1 MKIVA
6 DKTPLNGDMA
16 IKDLTPK
23 STNIGDR
30 IVKNMRICGS
40 GIYTYARR
48 EAELLH
54 LAPVP
59 KEYDNLEYINVYR
72 PPEVLNKY
80 KDYFAR
86 VPIITGHHVKVDRNN
101 AHDLVVGMVG
111 DTVESEV
118 DKDDGE
124 TYLYTTGTIVAG
136 DGVDAYEQYGQLSV
150 GYDPVMKWKKGV
162 HNGVEYQAELVGFN
176 DVNHLL
182 ICKVARGGPQCMV
195 MDSLDEL
202 SPLER
207 FIYQNQNGGER
218 MSVFSKIFGSASKKI
233 VGDEGRIL
241 VPVYLDSIAAG
252 ANPKT
257 QVEKIRAIVGDSV
270 PEFNGFLDELA
281 MAGDEKPEV
290 IAKAVAI
297 VKDYY
302 NEHMVGDEKD
312 VTAKKGGDNKSA
324 GEGDKKAGDN
334 KSAGEGDKKAGD
346 NKAAGE
352 DDKKDGDNKTA
363 GDGDGC
369 AKGMRLSGDEIEAI
383 AQKTAA
389 ILQASQSKAEPKT
402 AGDESTLPDNSTL
415 IAGDSGSKN
424 AKSSD
429 DITKEIWG

>member
-40 GIYTYARR
+40 GIYTYARA
-48 EAELLH
+48 EAKLLH
-54 LAPVP
+54 LDPVP
-59 KEYDNLEYINVYR
+59 PEFANLEYINVYR

-207 FIYQNQNGGER
+207 FIHQNQNGGER

-233 VGDEGRIL
+233 AGDEGRVL
-241 VPVYLDSIAAG
+241 VPVYLDSIAVG

-302 NEHMVGDEKD
+302 NEHMAGDEKD
-312 VTAKKGGDNKSA
+312 VTTKKEGDKKEGDNKSA
-324 GEGDKKAGDN
+324 GEGDKKDGDN
-334 KSAGEGDKKAGD
+334 KSAGEGDNKSAGEGD
-346 NKAAGE
+346 NKS
-352 DDKKDGDNKTA
+352 A

-389 ILQASQSKAEPKT
+389 IIQASQSKADSKT
-402 AGDESTLPDNSTL
+402 AGDESTLPDNFTL
-415 IAGDSGSKN
+415 MAGDSGSKN

-429 DITKEIWG
+429 DITAEIWG

>member
-1 MKIVA
+1 MKIVGNESPTA
-6 DKTPLNGDMA
+6 GDMA

-40 GIYTYARR
+40 GIYTYARA
-48 EAELLH
+48 EAKLLH
-54 LAPVP
+54 LDPVP
-59 KEYDNLEYINVYR
+59 PEYANLEYINVFR

-111 DTVESEV
+111 DSVESEV

-136 DGVDAYEQYGQLSV
+136 DGVDAYERYGQLSV
-150 GYDPVMKWKKGV
+150 GYDPIMKWKKGV

-207 FIYQNQNGGER
+207 FIYQNQNGGKH
-218 MSVFSKIFGSASKKI
+218 MLFAKIFGSASKK
-233 VGDEGRIL
+233 VAGDEGRVL

-257 QVEKIRAIVGDSV
+257 QVEKIRAIVGDSNE
-270 PEFNGFLDELA
+270 EFKGFLDELA

-290 IAKAVAI
+290 IAKAVEI
-297 VKDYY
+297 VKNYY
-302 NEHMVGDEKD
+302 NEKMAGDEKE
-312 VTAKKGGDNKSA
+312 VVV
-324 GEGDKKAGDN
+324 
-334 KSAGEGDKKAGD
+334 
-346 NKAAGE
+346 
-352 DDKKDGDNKTA
+352 KKDGDDKNVEVKKDGKETKDIEVKKDGDKKDVTVKEAGDEDKDKKSA
-363 GDGDGC
+363 GDGCMG
-369 AKGMRLSGDEIEAI
+369 KLSGDEIDAI

-389 ILQASQSKAEPKT
+389 IMLAAQSKQT
-402 AGDESTLPDNSTL
+402 AGDEGPLTGDEQTEPPAMPMN
-415 IAGDSGSKN
+415 GDSGASGKG
-424 AKSSD
+424 SD
-429 DITKEIWG
+429 DFMKEIWG

>member
-1 MKIVA
+1 MKLVV

-16 IKDLTPK
+16 IKDLSPK

-312 VTAKKGGDNKSA
+312 VTTKK
-324 GEGDKKAGDN
+324 
-334 KSAGEGDKKAGD
+334 EGDKKAGD

-352 DDKKDGDNKTA
+352 DDKKAGDNKSAGEDDKKAGDNKSAGEGDNKSA

-369 AKGMRLSGDEIEAI
+369 AKGMKLSGDEIEAI

-389 ILQASQSKAEPKT
+389 IIQASQSKADSKT

-415 IAGDSGSKN
+415 MAGDSGSKN

>member
-6 DKTPLNGDMA
+6 DKTPLSGDMA

-207 FIYQNQNGGER
+207 FIYQKQNGGER

-241 VPVYLDSIAAG
+241 VPVYLDSIAVG

-302 NEHMVGDEKD
+302 NEHMAGDEKD
-312 VTAKKGGDNKSA
+312 VTTKKEGDKKASDNKSA

-334 KSAGEGDKKAGD
+334 KSAGE
-346 NKAAGE
+346 
-352 DDKKDGDNKTA
+352 DDKKDGDNKPA
-363 GDGDGC
+363 GDEGGC
-369 AKGMRLSGDEIEAI
+369 AKGMKLSGDEIEAI

-389 ILQASQSKAEPKT
+389 IIQASQSKAEPKT
-402 AGDESTLPDNSTL
+402 AGDESALPDNSTL
-415 IAGDSGSKN
+415 MAGDSGSKN

>member
-40 GIYTYARR
+40 GIYTYRR
-48 EAELLH
+48 SEAHLLH
-54 LAPVP
+54 LDPVP

-86 VPIITGHHVKVDRNN
+86 VPIIVGHHVKVDRNN

-136 DGVDAYEQYGQLSV
+136 DGVDAYERYGQLSV
-150 GYDPVMKWKKGV
+150 GYEPIMEWKKGI
-162 HNGVEYQAELVGFN
+162 HNGVEYQAVLTGFQ

-233 VGDEGRIL
+233 AGDEGRIL

-252 ANPKT
+252 ANPKI
-257 QVEKIRAIVGDSV
+257 QVEKIRAIVGDSNE
-270 PEFNGFLDELA
+270 EFKGFLDELA

-290 IAKAVAI
+290 IAKAVDI
-297 VKDYY
+297 MKKFY
-302 NEHMVGDEKD
+302 NEKMAGDEDPSKGED
-312 VTAKKGGDNKSA
+312 SSKK
-324 GEGDKKAGDN
+324 DKKPAGDEDPS
-334 KSAGEGDKKAGD
+334 KKDKKPADGD
-346 NKAAGE
+346 DSSKE
-352 DDKKDGDNKTA
+352 DKKPTGDEDPSKKEA
-363 GDGDGC
+363 GDGCMG
-369 AKGMRLSGDEIEAI
+369 RLSGDEIDAI

-389 ILQASQSKAEPKT
+389 IMLAAQSKAESKT
-402 AGDESTLPDNSTL
+402 AGDEQLEPPAMPL
-415 IAGDSGSKN
+415 AGDAGTSG
-424 AKSSD
+424 KSSD
-429 DITKEIWG
+429 DFMKEIF

>member
-1 MKIVA
+1 MKLVN
-6 DKTPLNGDMA
+6 DTPLNGDMA

-40 GIYTYARR
+40 GIYTYARA
-48 EAELLH
+48 EAKLLH
-54 LAPVP
+54 LDPVP
-59 KEYDNLEYINVYR
+59 KEFDKLEYINVYR

-111 DTVESEV
+111 DSVESEV

-136 DGVDAYEQYGQLSV
+136 DGVDAYERYGQLSV
-150 GYDPVMKWKKGV
+150 GYDPIMKWKKGI

-218 MSVFSKIFGSASKKI
+218 MSVFSKIFGSASKK
-233 VGDEGRIL
+233 VAGDEGRVL
-241 VPVYLDSIAAG
+241 VPVYLDSIVAG

-257 QVEKIRAIVGDSV
+257 QVEKIKAIVGDSNE
-270 PEFNGFLDELA
+270 EFTGFLDELA

-290 IAKAVAI
+290 IAKAVDI
-297 VKDYY
+297 VKKYY
-302 NEHMVGDEKD
+302 NENMAGDEFPSKKD
-312 VTAKKGGDNKSA
+312 EGKKDDKKPDDKEKEAGDESKEKKPDDKEKEAGDEDKDKKSA
-324 GEGDKKAGDN
+324 G
-334 KSAGEGDKKAGD
+334 
-346 NKAAGE
+346 
-352 DDKKDGDNKTA
+352 
-363 GDGDGC
+363 DGC
-369 AKGMRLSGDEIEAI
+369 MGKLSGDEIDAI

-389 ILQASQSKAEPKT
+389 IMLAAQAKKEEPNT
-402 AGDESTLPDNSTL
+402 AGDEQTEPPAMPM
-415 IAGDSGSKN
+415 AGDSGTSG
-424 AKSSD
+424 KSSD
-429 DITKEIWG
+429 DLMKEIF

>member
-1 MKIVA
+1 MKIV
-6 DKTPLNGDMA
+6 GDMA

-30 IVKNMRICGS
+30 IVKNLRICGS

-48 EAELLH
+48 EADLLH

-59 KEYDNLEYINVYR
+59 KEYDGLEFINVYR
-72 PPEVLNKY
+72 PPEVLEKY
-80 KDYFAR
+80 KSYFAR

-136 DGVDAYEQYGQLSV
+136 DGVDAYERYGQLSV
-150 GYDPVMKWKKGV
+150 GYDPIMKWKKGV

-207 FIYQNQNGGER
+207 FIYQNQNGGTK
-218 MSVFSKIFGSASKKI
+218 MNIFQKIFGSQQQTA
-233 VGDEGRIL
+233 GDSGRSL
-241 VPVYLDSIAAG
+241 VPVYLDSIALG
-252 ANPKT
+252 AEPKA
-257 QVEKIRAIVGDSV
+257 QVQKIRAIVGDSDST
-270 PEFNGFLDELA
+270 FNEYLGELE

-290 IAKAVAI
+290 VKKAVEI
-297 VKDYY
+297 VTAYY
-302 NEHMVGDEKD
+302 NEHLAGDEKT
-312 VTAKKGGDNKSA
+312 VEVKK
-324 GEGDKKAGDN
+324 EDKDGKEEKN
-334 KSAGEGDKKAGD
+334 VEVKKDGKETKD
-346 NKAAGE
+346 IE
-352 DDKKDGDNKTA
+352 VKKDGDKKDVTVKEA
-363 GDGDGC
+363 GDEDKPKDDKSAGDKCG
-369 AKGMRLSGDEIEAI
+369 GDEGIDMDVLADKVAARLLA
-383 AQKTAA
+383 AQKPVET
-389 ILQASQSKAEPKT
+389 PKT
-402 AGDESTLPDNSTL
+402 AGDEELDTPLG
-415 IAGDSGSKN
+415 GDSKPEV
-424 AKSSD
+424 KSSD
-429 DITKEIWG
+429 DFMKDIWG

>member
-1 MKIVA
+1 MKIVN
-6 DKTPLNGDMA
+6 DTPLNGDMA

-40 GIYTYARR
+40 GIYTYARA
-48 EAELLH
+48 EAKLLH
-54 LAPVP
+54 LDPVP
-59 KEYDNLEYINVYR
+59 EEYANLEYINVFR

-111 DTVESEV
+111 DSVESEV

-136 DGVDAYEQYGQLSV
+136 DGVDAYERYGQLSV
-150 GYDPVMKWKKGV
+150 GYDPIMKWKKGV

-218 MSVFSKIFGSASKKI
+218 MSVFSKIFGSTSKK
-233 VGDEGRIL
+233 VAGDEGRIL
-241 VPVYLDSIAAG
+241 VPVYLDSISAG
-252 ANPKT
+252 ANPKV
-257 QVEKIRAIVGDSV
+257 QVEKIKAIVGDSNQ
-270 PEFNGFLDELA
+270 EFNGFLDELA

-290 IAKAVAI
+290 IAKAVNI
-297 VKDYY
+297 VKNYY
-302 NEHMVGDEKD
+302 NEHMAGDEKE
-312 VTAKKGGDNKSA
+312 VVV
-324 GEGDKKAGDN
+324 
-334 KSAGEGDKKAGD
+334 
-346 NKAAGE
+346 
-352 DDKKDGDNKTA
+352 KKDGDDKNVEVKKDGKETKDIEVKKDGDKKDVTVKEAGDESKDKKDDKSA
-363 GDGDGC
+363 GDGCMG
-369 AKGMRLSGDEIEAI
+369 KLSGDEIDAI

-389 ILQASQSKAEPKT
+389 IMLAAQSKKT
-402 AGDESTLPDNSTL
+402 AGDEGTAGDEQTDEPGMPM
-415 IAGDSGSKN
+415 AGDSGISG
-424 AKSSD
+424 KSSD
-429 DITKEIWG
+429 DILKEIF

>member
-312 VTAKKGGDNKSA
+312 VTSKK
-324 GEGDKKAGDN
+324 EGDK

-352 DDKKDGDNKTA
+352 DDKKAGDNKSA
-363 GDGDGC
+363 GDGEGD

-389 ILQASQSKAEPKT
+389 IIQASQAKAEPKT

>member
-6 DKTPLNGDMA
+6 DETPLNGDMA

-40 GIYTYARR
+40 GIYTYARS
-48 EAELLH
+48 EAKLLH
-54 LAPVP
+54 LDPVP
-59 KEYDNLEYINVYR
+59 PEYDNLQYINVFR

-111 DTVESEV
+111 DTVDSEV

-136 DGVDAYEQYGQLSV
+136 DGVEAYERYGQLSV

-207 FIYQNQNGGER
+207 FIYQNQKGGER
-218 MSVFSKIFGSASKKI
+218 MSVFTKIFGSASKQK
-233 VGDEGRIL
+233 VAGDEGRSL
-241 VPVYLDSIAAG
+241 VPVYLESIAVG
-252 ANPKT
+252 ANPKV
-257 QVEKIRAIVGDSV
+257 QVQKIRDIAGDSDAT
-270 PEFNGFLDELA
+270 FNEYLNELETIS
-281 MAGDEKPEV
+281 GDEKPETV
-290 IAKAVAI
+290 SKAVEI
-297 VKDYY
+297 VTNYY
-302 NEHMVGDEKD
+302 KEHLAGDEKE
-312 VTAKKGGDNKSA
+312 VIV
-324 GEGDKKAGDN
+324 
-334 KSAGEGDKKAGD
+334 
-346 NKAAGE
+346 
-352 DDKKDGDNKTA
+352 KKDGDDKNVEVKKDGKETKDVEVKKDGDKKDVTVKEAGDEDKKDDKSA
-363 GDGDGC
+363 GDGCNGGV
-369 AKGMRLSGDEIEAI
+369 KLSGDEMDAI
-383 AQKTAA
+383 ADKVAA
-389 ILQASQSKAEPKT
+389 RLLAAQSKADTKT
-402 AGDESTLPDNSTL
+402 AGDESTVPDTSVIMT
-415 IAGDSGSKN
+415 GDESSAKGS
-424 AKSSD
+424 D
-429 DITKEIWG
+429 ELTKDIWG

>member
-1 MKIVA
+1 MKLI
-6 DKTPLNGDMA
+6 NGDMA

-207 FIYQNQNGGER
+207 FIYQKQNGGER

-241 VPVYLDSIAAG
+241 VPVYLDSIAVG

-312 VTAKKGGDNKSA
+312 VTTKKEGDNKSA
-324 GEGDKKAGDN
+324 GEDDKKAGDN
-334 KSAGEGDKKAGD
+334 KSAGEDDKKAGD
-346 NKAAGE
+346 AE
-352 DDKKDGDNKTA
+352 KKEA
-363 GDGDGC
+363 GDGCIG
-369 AKGMRLSGDEIEAI
+369 RLSGDEIEAI

-389 ILQASQSKAEPKT
+389 IIQASQSKVEPKT
-402 AGDESTLPDNSTL
+402 AGDESTLPDNFTL
-415 IAGDSGSKN
+415 MAGDSGSKN

>member
-6 DKTPLNGDMA
+6 DKTPINGDMA

-40 GIYTYARR
+40 GIYTYRR
-48 EAELLH
+48 SEAHLLH
-54 LAPVP
+54 LDPVP

-86 VPIITGHHVKVDRNN
+86 VPIIVGHHVKVDRNN

-136 DGVDAYEQYGQLSV
+136 DGVDAYERYGQLSV
-150 GYDPVMKWKKGV
+150 GYEPIMEWKKGI
-162 HNGVEYQAELVGFN
+162 HNGVEYQAVLTGFQ

-233 VGDEGRIL
+233 AGDEGRIL

-252 ANPKT
+252 ANPKI
-257 QVEKIRAIVGDSV
+257 QVEKIRAIVGDSNE
-270 PEFNGFLDELA
+270 EFKGFLDELA

-290 IAKAVAI
+290 IAKAVDI
-297 VKDYY
+297 MKKFY
-302 NEHMVGDEKD
+302 NEKMAGDEKE
-312 VTAKKGGDNKSA
+312 VVVKKDGN
-324 GEGDKKAGDN
+324 DKN
-334 KSAGEGDKKAGD
+334 VEVKKDGKETKD
-346 NKAAGE
+346 IE
-352 DDKKDGDNKTA
+352 VKKDGDKKDVTVKEAGDAEKKEA
-363 GDGDGC
+363 GDGC
-369 AKGMRLSGDEIEAI
+369 MCKLSGDEIDAI

-389 ILQASQSKAEPKT
+389 IMLAAQSKAGSKT
-402 AGDESTLPDNSTL
+402 AGDEQLEPPAMPL
-415 IAGDSGSKN
+415 AGDAGTSG
-424 AKSSD
+424 KSSD
-429 DITKEIWG
+429 DFMKEIF

>member
-6 DKTPLNGDMA
+6 DKTPINGDMA

-40 GIYTYARR
+40 GIYTYRR
-48 EAELLH
+48 SEAHLLH
-54 LAPVP
+54 LDPVP
-59 KEYDNLEYINVYR
+59 EEYANLEYINVYR

-136 DGVDAYEQYGQLSV
+136 DGVEAYEQYGQLSV
-150 GYDPVMKWKKGV
+150 GYEPIMEWKKGI
-162 HNGVEYQAELVGFN
+162 HNGVEYQAVLTGFQ

-233 VGDEGRIL
+233 AGDEGRIL

-252 ANPKT
+252 ANPKI
-257 QVEKIRAIVGDSV
+257 QVEKIRAIVGDSNE
-270 PEFNGFLDELA
+270 EFKGFLDELA

-290 IAKAVAI
+290 IAKAVDI
-297 VKDYY
+297 MKKFY
-302 NEHMVGDEKD
+302 NEKMAGDEKE
-312 VTAKKGGDNKSA
+312 VVV
-324 GEGDKKAGDN
+324 
-334 KSAGEGDKKAGD
+334 
-346 NKAAGE
+346 
-352 DDKKDGDNKTA
+352 KKDGDDKNVEVKKDGDKKDVTVKEAGDAEKKEA
-363 GDGDGC
+363 GDGC
-369 AKGMRLSGDEIEAI
+369 MCKLSGDEIDAI

-389 ILQASQSKAEPKT
+389 IMLAAQSKTESKT
-402 AGDESTLPDNSTL
+402 AGDEQLEPPAMPL
-415 IAGDSGSKN
+415 AGDAGTSG
-424 AKSSD
+424 KSSD
-429 DITKEIWG
+429 DFMKEIF

>member
-1 MKIVA
+1 MKLI
-6 DKTPLNGDMA
+6 NGDMA

-48 EAELLH
+48 EAHLLH
-54 LAPVP
+54 LDPVP

-86 VPIITGHHVKVDRNN
+86 IPIITGHHVKVDRNN

-136 DGVDAYEQYGQLSV
+136 DGVDAYERYGQLSV
-150 GYDPVMKWKKGV
+150 GYEPTMEWKKGV
-162 HNGVEYQAELVGFN
+162 HNGVEYQAVLTGFQ

-195 MDSLDEL
+195 MDSLDES

-233 VGDEGRIL
+233 VGDEGRVL
-241 VPVYLDSIAAG
+241 VPVYLDSIAVG

-270 PEFNGFLDELA
+270 PEFNGFLEELA

-302 NEHMVGDEKD
+302 NEHMAGDEKD
-312 VTAKKGGDNKSA
+312 VTTKKGSDDKSAGEGDKKGGDNKSA

-334 KSAGEGDKKAGD
+334 KSAGEGDKKDG
-346 NKAAGE
+346 
-352 DDKKDGDNKTA
+352 DDKSA
-363 GDGDGC
+363 GDGDGR

-389 ILQASQSKAEPKT
+389 IIQASQAKAEPKT
-402 AGDESTLPDNSTL
+402 AGDESTLPDNFTL
-415 IAGDSGSKN
+415 MAGDSGSKN

>member
-1 MKIVA
+1 MKLVN
-6 DKTPLNGDMA
+6 DTPLNGDMA

-40 GIYTYARR
+40 GIYTYARA
-48 EAELLH
+48 EAKLLH
-54 LAPVP
+54 LDPVP
-59 KEYDNLEYINVYR
+59 EEYANLEYINVYR

-111 DTVESEV
+111 DSVESEV

-136 DGVDAYEQYGQLSV
+136 DGVDAYERYGQLSV
-150 GYDPVMKWKKGV
+150 GYDPIMKWKKGI
-162 HNGVEYQAELVGFN
+162 HNGIEYQAELVGFN

-207 FIYQNQNGGER
+207 FIYRNQNGGER
-218 MSVFSKIFGSASKKI
+218 MSVFSKIFGSASKK
-233 VGDEGRIL
+233 VAGDEGRVL

-252 ANPKT
+252 ANPKI
-257 QVEKIRAIVGDSV
+257 QVEKIRAIVGDSND
-270 PEFNGFLDELA
+270 EFKGFLDELA

-290 IAKAVAI
+290 IAKAVEI
-297 VKDYY
+297 VKNYY
-302 NEHMVGDEKD
+302 NEHVAGDEFPPKKD
-312 VTAKKGGDNKSA
+312 EEKKGDKKPDDKKEAGDESKEKKPDGKEKEAGDEDKDKDKKSA
-324 GEGDKKAGDN
+324 G
-334 KSAGEGDKKAGD
+334 
-346 NKAAGE
+346 
-352 DDKKDGDNKTA
+352 
-363 GDGDGC
+363 DGC
-369 AKGMRLSGDEIEAI
+369 MGKLSGDEIDAI

-389 ILQASQSKAEPKT
+389 IMLAAQAKT
-402 AGDESTLPDNSTL
+402 AGDENT
-415 IAGDSGSKN
+415 AGDEQTEPPAMPLAGDAGTSGKT
-424 AKSSD
+424 SD
-429 DITKEIWG
+429 DFMKDIWG

>member
-1 MKIVA
+1 MKII
-6 DKTPLNGDMA
+6 GDMA

-40 GIYTYARR
+40 GVYTYARS
-48 EAELLH
+48 EAKLLH
-54 LAPVP
+54 LDPVP
-59 KEYDNLEYINVYR
+59 EEYDNLEFINVYR

-111 DTVESEV
+111 DSVESEV

-136 DGVDAYEQYGQLSV
+136 DGVDAYERYGQLSV
-150 GYDPVMKWKKGV
+150 GYDPIMKWKKGI
-162 HNGVEYQAELVGFN
+162 HKGVEYQAELVGFK

-207 FIYQNQNGGER
+207 FIYQNQNGGKR
-218 MSVFSKIFGSASKKI
+218 MLFAKIFGSASKK
-233 VGDEGRIL
+233 VAGDEGRVL
-241 VPVYLDSIAAG
+241 VPVYLDSIVAG

-257 QVEKIRAIVGDSV
+257 QVEKIKAIVGDSNE
-270 PEFNGFLDELA
+270 EFTGFLDELA

-290 IAKAVAI
+290 IAKAVDI
-297 VKDYY
+297 VKNYY
-302 NEHMVGDEKD
+302 NEKMAGDEFPPKKD
-312 VTAKKGGDNKSA
+312 EEKKPDDKKPEKKEAGDESKDKKEPEKKEAGDENKDKKSA
-324 GEGDKKAGDN
+324 G
-334 KSAGEGDKKAGD
+334 
-346 NKAAGE
+346 
-352 DDKKDGDNKTA
+352 
-363 GDGDGC
+363 DGC
-369 AKGMRLSGDEIEAI
+369 MGKLSGDEIDAI
-383 AQKTAA
+383 AQRTAA
-389 ILQASQSKAEPKT
+389 IMLAAQSKAEPKDT
-402 AGDESTLPDNSTL
+402 AGDEKKQT
-415 IAGDSGSKN
+415 AGDEGTELGTPLGGDENKQGT
-424 AKSSD
+424 SSD
-429 DITKEIWG
+429 TLFKDIWG